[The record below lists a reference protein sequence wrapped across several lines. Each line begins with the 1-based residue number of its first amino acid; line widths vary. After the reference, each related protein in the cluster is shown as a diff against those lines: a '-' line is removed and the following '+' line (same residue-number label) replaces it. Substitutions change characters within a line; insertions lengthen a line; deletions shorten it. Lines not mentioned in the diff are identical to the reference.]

1 MEDHLSD
8 RESGHETTPPKIEKR
23 PTLKMVAEAAGV
35 STATVSYV
43 LSGRP
48 GGDAQGSGISEIT
61 ARTVRDA
68 AARLRYH
75 PNRSAQAIRT
85 GRTGVVLL
93 SLHMLSDPW
102 SLAVADAVNTE
113 ANKHDLTTMILA
125 DGDWFGALER
135 QASDIAY
142 IYHVGSDAA
151 APEKLASLAARGQR
165 LVVFSETLEADGY
178 DTIRSDAIPG
188 CYLAVDHLLERH
200 TKIACLAT
208 EEEVTGVGVT
218 RYTPYVERLT
228 HAGLPINPRYVEL
241 FSATQA
247 SAFSAAIRLL
257 SQPDRPTAVYVTTDF
272 AAIQTINAAHR
283 LGLRVPEDIAV
294 IGVGNT
300 PDAQLVTPTLSTV
313 GPTDFYERQAEII
326 IGQSFA
332 DVSELGTV
340 HEFEWTLHA
349 GESTG
354 LAVDGLPS

>member
-1 MEDHLSD
+1 MSDHVPDNEVSV
-8 RESGHETTPPKIEKR
+8 PKVEKR
-23 PTLKMVAEAAGV
+23 ATLKMVAEAAGV

-48 GGDAQGSGISEIT
+48 GGEAQGSGISEIT

-75 PNRSAQAIRT
+75 PNRAAQAIRT

-102 SLAVADAVNTE
+102 SLAVADAVNAE

-135 QASDIAY
+135 QACDIAY
-142 IYHVGSDAA
+142 IYHVGTDAA
-151 APEKLASLAARGQR
+151 APEKLAGLAARGQR
-165 LVVFSETLEADGY
+165 LVVFSETLNANGY

-188 CYLAVDHLLERH
+188 CYLAVDHVLERH
-200 TKIACLAT
+200 TKIGCLAT
-208 EEEVTGVGVT
+208 AEEVTGDRSGVT

-228 HAGLPINPRYVEL
+228 AAGIPINPRYIEL

-247 SAFSAAIRLL
+247 SAFTAAIRLL
-257 SQPDRPTAVYVTTDF
+257 SQPDRPTALYVTTDF
-272 AAIQTINAAHR
+272 AAIQAINAAHR
-283 LGLRVPEDIAV
+283 LGLRVPEDLAV

-300 PDAQLVTPTLSTV
+300 PDAQLITPTLSTV

-332 DVSELGTV
+332 DVAELGTV
-340 HEFEWTLHA
+340 HEFAWTLHA
-349 GESTG
+349 GESTAFTG
-354 LAVDGLPS
+354 SSLLT